1 MATERFTGAQT
12 DTGLSDADLTGK
24 ELLFCKRTA
33 TGVDLCGAAGK
44 VAGVISEGKAAGLY
58 SSFKTGNQIKV
69 LAGEDIAIGDQIGCG
84 ANGLARTA
92 QAADNVC
99 GIAITAA
106 SEAGVVFTIELDQMG
121 IKA

>member
-1 MATERFTGAQT
+1 MATEKFTGAQT

-33 TGVDLCGAAGK
+33 TGVDLCGAGEK
-44 VAGVISEGKAAGLY
+44 VAGVISEGKAIGY
-58 SSFKTGNQIKV
+58 HTSFKTGNQLKV
-69 LAGEDIAIGDQIGCG
+69 LAGEVIAIGDQIGSG

-92 QAADNVC
+92 VATDNVC
-99 GIAITAA
+99 GVAITAA
-106 SEAGVVFTIELDQMG
+106 SEAGVVFEMELDQMG

>member
-1 MATERFTGAQT
+1 MATEKFTGSQT

-24 ELLFCKRTA
+24 ELRFCKRTA
-33 TGVDLCGAAGK
+33 TGVDLAGAGQK
-44 VAGVISEGKAAGLY
+44 VAGVISEGKALGY
-58 SSFKTGNQIKV
+58 HTSFKTGNILKV
-69 LAGEDIAIGDQIGCG
+69 LAGEDIAVGDQIGSG

-92 QAADNVC
+92 QAGDNVC

-106 SEAGVVFTIELDQMG
+106 SEADVVFEIELDQMG

>member
-1 MATERFTGAQT
+1 MATEKFTGAQT

-33 TGVDLCGAAGK
+33 TGVALCGAGEK
-44 VAGVISEGKAAGLY
+44 VAGVISEGKAAGY
-58 SSFKTGNQIKV
+58 HTSFKTGNQLKV
-69 LAGEDIAIGDQIGCG
+69 LAGEQIDVGDQIGCG

-92 QAADNVC
+92 QAGDNVC
-99 GIAITAA
+99 GVCIEAA
-106 SEAGVVFTIELDQMG
+106 SEAGVVCVIELDQMG